1 MLSGQLTEKYIL
13 RRQAIEDR
21 AKLICH
27 SLWLNVKRR
36 EIKISLSNCFPVSQ
50 LSLWPKIETMW
61 KTKIALLEKLASRM
75 LCYDNPTS
83 PRYCKNY
90 VFMLGQRRR
99 RCQSRKRIT
108 RYLANLWHLCQ
119 ARVNDPWLLVIFSGL
134 VTKFIHGHAMIAKEL
149 EKSK

>member
-1 MLSGQLTEKYIL
+1 MLSGQLTRKYIL
-13 RRQAIEDR
+13 RRQTIEDR

-36 EIKISLSNCFPVSQ
+36 EIKISLSKCFPVSQ
-50 LSLWPKIETMW
+50 LSLSPKIETMW
-61 KTKIALLEKLASRM
+61 KTKIALLRKLASRM
-75 LCYDNPTS
+75 TTDNRTS

-90 VFMLGQRRR
+90 VFMLGRRRR

-119 ARVNDPWLLVIFSGL
+119 ARVNAPWLLVIFFWSGHEIYSRTRN
-134 VTKFIHGHAMIAKEL
+134 VAKEL
-149 EKSK
+149 EKGK